1 MRVLFLCMQMN
12 SGFHGSMLHVLEYAE
27 YFIQKNA
34 DVHIG
39 SVFISEENRK
49 IAEDRGIHVHS
60 LRELPVDTKYDLV
73 FALHLLL
80 FPYMVCRDLKYDH
93 AIAVTLSAFLPVEK
107 VPPSPFWSCFDLM
120 VCISDEIIDMYQKYF
135 NINPKYFTRIPNH
148 VPLRFYD
155 HVNIKQEW
163 NAEIKKI
170 CVVSNYYIPE
180 LSQLAELKTFEIDYY
195 GSNYNNNVLI
205 TPDIL
210 LNYDVIITIGKTV
223 QYGLSLGIPVFEYD
237 HFGGC
242 GYITLE
248 NINEEEKMN
257 FSGRTTKLK
266 MTAEEMILRLQSG
279 YDRAC
284 AEAAEL
290 RTIACDRY
298 AIDKL
303 IEKQLAML
311 PRERAPRALSR
322 DAHLFANAC
331 TAAINYIY
339 YALDH

>member
-12 SGFHGSMLHVLEYAE
+12 SGFHGSILHVLEYAE
-27 YFIQKNA
+27 YFLQKKA

-39 SVFISEENRK
+39 AVFISAENRK
-49 IAEDRGIHVHS
+49 IAEDLGIHVHS
-60 LRELPVDTKYDLV
+60 IRDVPVDRKYDLV

-80 FPYMVCRDLKYDH
+80 FPYMVLRDLKYDH

-120 VCISDEIIDMYQKYF
+120 ICISDEIIDMYRKYF
-135 NINPKYFTRIPNH
+135 GINPKYFTKVPNH
-148 VPLRFYD
+148 IPLRFYE
-155 HVNIKQEW
+155 HINIKQEW
-163 NAEIKKI
+163 NPEIRKI
-170 CVVSNYYIPE
+170 CVVSNY
-180 LSQLAELKTFEIDYY
+180 SVSELKQIAGQDSVEIDYY

-210 LNYDVIITIGKTV
+210 LKYDVIVTIGKTV
-223 QYGLSLGIPVFEYD
+223 QYGLALGIPVFEYD

-248 NINEEEKMN
+248 NIDEEEKMN
-257 FSGRTTKLK
+257 FSGRTTRLK
-266 MTAEEMILRLQSG
+266 MTAEELVLRMQSG
-279 YDRAC
+279 YGRAC

-290 RTIACDRY
+290 RTLACGRY

-311 PRERAPRALSR
+311 PRDRAPRALSR

-331 TAAINYIY
+331 TAAIEYIY